1 MSGRYEVQEK
11 FPPVGVEGQKL
22 LKGSNVVL
30 VGVGGLGCFLAQYL
44 VRAGVGRFRFVD
56 FDVVELSN
64 LQRQVLYDEGD
75 VGKSKVECA
84 HQHLRRINSEVNLEP
99 LEEKLTP
106 QNAERLLTGFDVIL
120 DGTDNFKARFIM
132 NDVAK
137 KNHIP
142 FAFGSVAGAY
152 GMSKIFLPDERVCLR
167 DVVGDSLDVSN
178 APTAATGGLISPI
191 LGVVTA
197 FMATETIKVLT
208 GALDRVERRLMV
220 FDLWQSQWSQLE
232 IAENPQC
239 PVCSGKRYP
248 ALEGK
253 SK

>member
-1 MSGRYEVQEK
+1 MSERYVVQEK
-11 FPPVGVEGQKL
+11 FPPLGVEGQKL
-22 LKGSNVVL
+22 LKKSSVVL
-30 VGVGGLGCFLAQYL
+30 VGVGGLGSFIAQYL
-44 VRAGVGRFRFVD
+44 VRAGVGRLRMID

-75 VGKSKVECA
+75 VRKSKVQCA
-84 HQHLRRINSEVNLEP
+84 YAHLRRINGEVTLEP
-99 LEEKLTP
+99 LEDKLTS
-106 QNAERLLTGFDVIL
+106 QNAEKLLTGFDLIM
-120 DGTDNFKARFIM
+120 DGTDNYKARFIM

-137 KNHIP
+137 KNDIP

-152 GMSKIFLPDERVCLR
+152 GMSKMFLPDEKICLR

-178 APTAATGGLISPI
+178 APTAATGGLINPI

-208 GALDRVERRLMV
+208 GALDKVERRLMV
-220 FDLWQSQWSQLE
+220 FDLWENQWSQLY

-239 PVCSGKRYP
+239 QVCSGKRYP
-248 ALEGK
+248 ALEGDF
-253 SK
+253 

>member
-1 MSGRYEVQEK
+1 MGRRYEVQEK
-11 FPPVGVEGQKL
+11 FPSVGVEGQKL
-22 LKGSNVVL
+22 LRKSSVVL
-30 VGVGGLGCFLAQYL
+30 VGVGGLGSFLAQYL

-137 KNHIP
+137 KNRIP

-239 PVCSGKRYP
+239 PVCSGERYP
-248 ALEGK
+248 ALGQEL
-253 SK
+253 